1 MLWKKEL
8 VVPTLPP
15 GSDVRPLSELSF
27 PYPELTASTMADYAK
42 CDRVIRARMV
52 RETEG
57 ARFPETLESVYSRIM
72 LKMTMLWL
80 VRDFFHQRGFAFDEF
95 NNAEPHSKMNRYFA
109 YEFSALWLWTEMVFS
124 SWSGSDF
131 GNGWYVKYQE
141 VIEAAFKKY
150 PDIMGIL
157 SSELDLRVPGNKF
170 LDFAPTESPVEG
182 H

>member
-1 MLWKKEL
+1 MLWKREL

-15 GSDVRPLSELSF
+15 GSDVRPLAELDF
-27 PYPELTASTMADYAK
+27 PYAKLTASTMDDYAHCNRGIK
-42 CDRVIRARMV
+42 ARMAK
-52 RETEG
+52 ETEG
-57 ARFPETLESVYSRIM
+57 ARFPPTKLESGYSRIM
-72 LKMTMLWL
+72 LKLMMLWL

-95 NNAEPHSKMNRYFA
+95 NKAKPHSKMNRYFA

-150 PDIMGIL
+150 PDIMMVL

-170 LDFAPTESPVEG
+170 LDYAPQETGEG